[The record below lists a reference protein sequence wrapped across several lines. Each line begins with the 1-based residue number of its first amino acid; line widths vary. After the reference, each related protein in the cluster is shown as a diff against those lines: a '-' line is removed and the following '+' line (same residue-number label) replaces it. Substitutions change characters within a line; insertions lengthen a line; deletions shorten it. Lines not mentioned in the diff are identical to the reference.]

1 MKPHKSK
8 IYFIL
13 TFTIL
18 LISSCSI
25 KKEGLYSY
33 NQYTPIPKVEIDDY
47 KSPQLRANQ
56 DAEKTIGLAISGGG
70 SRAQYFGLG
79 VLIGLDDIKIGECSF
94 LNEVDYVSTVSGG
107 GFAAG
112 YYMSMRYNNVL
123 DNYNSLYDYWKSDV
137 RKDSLTEFLFKP
149 ASALTIM
156 KLPRYEKNKIKKPYP
171 EMIDYELLQYTKSLK

>member
-1 MKPHKSK
+1 MKPYKSI
-8 IYFIL
+8 IYFSL
-13 TFTIL
+13 TFIFL
-18 LISSCSI
+18 LITSCSI

-94 LNEVDYVSTVSGG
+94 LNEVDYISTVSGG
-107 GFAAG
+107 LGLQ
-112 YYMSMRYNNVL
+112 L
-123 DNYNSLYDYWKSDV
+123 DI
-137 RKDSLTEFLFKP
+137 T
-149 ASALTIM
+149 
-156 KLPRYEKNKIKKPYP
+156 
-171 EMIDYELLQYTKSLK
+171 